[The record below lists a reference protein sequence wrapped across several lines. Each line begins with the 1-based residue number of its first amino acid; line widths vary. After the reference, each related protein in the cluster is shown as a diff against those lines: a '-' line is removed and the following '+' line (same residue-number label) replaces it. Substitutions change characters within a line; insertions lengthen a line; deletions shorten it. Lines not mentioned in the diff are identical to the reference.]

1 MTGLKVGITPE
12 NRDASQKDGVRLTTG
27 PSQDRKS
34 AFLRQTVLYFKKTW
48 FVPVMA
54 FDWAKS
60 LNYSGTSRCKTK
72 SQCPAQQW
80 YFTGLKVG
88 ITPENR
94 VVCQK
99 DSARPTNGPS
109 QVRKSALLRQTML
122 QVKNSE
128 SDPVMA
134 LYWAE
139 SRHYFG
145 KPCCNSKRQIS
156 AHYRPITGPK
166 VDITP
171 ANHA

>member
-1 MTGLKVGITPE
+1 M
-12 NRDASQKDGVRLTTG
+12 
-27 PSQDRKS
+27 
-34 AFLRQTVLYFKKTW
+34 
-48 FVPVMA
+48 
-54 FDWAKS
+54 
-60 LNYSGTSRCKTK
+60 
-72 SQCPAQQW
+72 
-80 YFTGLKVG
+80 
-88 ITPENR
+88 
-94 VVCQK
+94 CQK
-99 DSARPTNGPS
+99 DRVRPNNDPS

-128 SDPVMA
+128 SGPVMA
-134 LYWAE
+134 FDWAKNLNYSGTSRCKTKSQCPAQQWHFTELKVGITSANRVPIQKNRVRHTNGPSQDRKSALLRQTMLEVKKSESVPVMSHYWAE